1 MSNTPN
7 PVNPADPAGLGVGGP
22 PAATT
27 DKGQQPFLRPVT
39 GVTPEMVQADQ
50 QAFIPQYSQTITG
63 SADRPRTKSTITG
76 YLYAG
81 KSLVDGSGRIV
92 RQRYDATREAYT
104 ELRSMD
110 ATERSS
116 FLNEM
121 YQRGLYDGKI
131 KPSATGFTP
140 ADLKVMQQI
149 LLASNEYGYDWRTSL
164 NFIRQENPV
173 SSPGAGR
180 KIPSAIDLGRAL
192 DEQALASLGRAL
204 TPQERQQQVSNIQGQ
219 IRGGTDVQTSTLI
232 EMAPGNVA
240 PAEEQAYNFA
250 RVADITAR
258 ILGGS

>member
-1 MSNTPN
+1 MSTDPK

-149 LLASNEYGYDWRTSL
+149 LLTSNEYGYDWRTSL

-204 TPQERQQQVSNIQGQ
+204 TPQERQQQVASIQGR

>member
-1 MSNTPN
+1 MSMNPD
-7 PVNPADPAGLGVGGP
+7 PVNPLDPAGLGVGGP
-22 PAATT
+22 PSATT

-39 GVTPEMVQADQ
+39 DVSSTMLQKEQ
-50 QAFIPQYSQTITG
+50 QAFIPQYEKVTTG
-63 SADRPRTKSTITG
+63 SADRPRTKSTISG

-81 KSLVDGSGRIV
+81 TNLVDGSGRIV
-92 RQRYDATREAYT
+92 RERYDATREAYT

-121 YQRGLYDGKI
+121 YQRGLYDSKV
-131 KPSATGFTP
+131 KPSSTGLTP
-140 ADLKVMQQI
+140 SDLKVMQQV
-149 LLASNEYGYDWRTSL
+149 LLASNTYGYTWRTAL
-164 NFIRQENPV
+164 NFLRQENPV

-192 DEQALASLGRAL
+192 DEQALGSLGRTL
-204 TPQERQQQVSNIQGQ
+204 TPQERQQQVANIQGQ

-232 EMAPGNVA
+232 EMAPGKVA

>member
-39 GVTPEMVQADQ
+39 GVTPAMVQADQ

-204 TPQERQQQVSNIQGQ
+204 TPQERQQQVARIQGQ

-232 EMAPGNVA
+232 EMAPGSVA

>member
-7 PVNPADPAGLGVGGP
+7 PVNPADPAGLGVAP
-22 PAATT
+22 PPVATT

-39 GVTPEMVQADQ
+39 GVTQEMLQAEQ
-50 QAFIPQYSQTITG
+50 QAFMPQYSQAFTG
-63 SADRPRTKSTITG
+63 TADRPRTKSTITG

-81 KSLVDGSGRIV
+81 TNLVDGSGRIV

-110 ATERSS
+110 ATERTA
-116 FLNEM
+116 FLTEM

-131 KPSATGFTP
+131 KPSSTGLTP
-140 ADLKVMQQI
+140 SDLKVMQQV
-149 LLASNEYGYDWRTSL
+149 LLAANTYGYTWETAL
-164 NFIRQENPV
+164 NFLRQENPV

-192 DEQALASLGRAL
+192 DEQALSSLGRTL
-204 TPQERQQQVSNIQGQ
+204 TPQERKQQVANIQGQ
-219 IRGGTDVQTSTLI
+219 IAGGTDVQTSTLI
-232 EMAPGNVA
+232 EMAPGRVA

>member
-1 MSNTPN
+1 MSMNPD
-7 PVNPADPAGLGVGGP
+7 PVNPLDPAGLGVAP
-22 PAATT
+22 PPVATT
-27 DKGQQPFLRPVT
+27 QKGQQPFLRPVT
-39 GVTPEMVQADQ
+39 GVTPEMVKAEE
-50 QAFIPQYSQTITG
+50 QAFVPQYAQTVTG
-63 SADRPRTKSTITG
+63 SADRPRTRSTISG

-81 KSLVDGSGRIV
+81 TNLVDGSGRIV

-110 ATERSS
+110 TTERSS

-121 YQRGLYDGKI
+121 YQRGLYEGKI

-140 ADLKVMQQI
+140 SDLKVMQQV
-149 LLASNEYGYDWRTSL
+149 LLAANTYGYTWETAL

-192 DEQALASLGRAL
+192 DEQALGSLGRTL
-204 TPQERQQQVSNIQGQ
+204 TPQERQQQVANIQGQ
-219 IRGGTDVQTSTLI
+219 IAGGTDVQTSTLI
-232 EMAPGNVA
+232 EMAPGRVA